1 MAHAVGGV
9 YPPRAGNY
17 AAKILHRSGITSAI
31 TIIINQ
37 IYRATK
43 AKNLLTRETKREKR
57 DEGRGRERSARAHTH
72 TQTDTYTQASEREK
86 ERRSEKGRSKG
97 KKKRRGIN
105 RSLAERTTRLTG
117 YDTGSAGCAATSWS
131 RMLARR
137 IKRE

>member
-72 TQTDTYTQASEREK
+72 RDTYTQASEREK
-86 ERRSEKGRSKG
+86 KREGVRKGEAKGRRNVG
-97 KKKRRGIN
+97 
-105 RSLAERTTRLTG
+105 E
-117 YDTGSAGCAATSWS
+117 
-131 RMLARR
+131 
-137 IKRE
+137 

>member
-57 DEGRGRERSARAHTH
+57 DEGGGRERSARAHTETH
-72 TQTDTYTQASEREK
+72 THKRARERKREK
-86 ERRSEKGRSKG
+86 E
-97 KKKRRGIN
+97 
-105 RSLAERTTRLTG
+105 
-117 YDTGSAGCAATSWS
+117 
-131 RMLARR
+131 
-137 IKRE
+137 

>member
-57 DEGRGRERSARAHTH
+57 DEGGGGREARAHTH
-72 TQTDTYTQASEREK
+72 IDTYTRASEREK
-86 ERRSEKGRSKG
+86 KREGVRKGEAKGRRNVG
-97 KKKRRGIN
+97 
-105 RSLAERTTRLTG
+105 E
-117 YDTGSAGCAATSWS
+117 
-131 RMLARR
+131 
-137 IKRE
+137 

>member
-57 DEGRGRERSARAHTH
+57 DEGRGRRERSAHTHRH
-72 TQTDTYTQASEREK
+72 TQTHTHKRAREK
-86 ERRSEKGRSKG
+86 KREGARKGEAKGRRNVG
-97 KKKRRGIN
+97 
-105 RSLAERTTRLTG
+105 E
-117 YDTGSAGCAATSWS
+117 
-131 RMLARR
+131 
-137 IKRE
+137 

>member
-57 DEGRGRERSARAHTH
+57 DDEGRGRERSAH
-72 TQTDTYTQASEREK
+72 TQRDTYTEASEREK

>member
-57 DEGRGRERSARAHTH
+57 DEGRGRERSARTHTH
-72 TQTDTYTQASEREK
+72 TDTYTRASEREK
-86 ERRSEKGRSKG
+86 KR
-97 KKKRRGIN
+97 KK
-105 RSLAERTTRLTG
+105 E
-117 YDTGSAGCAATSWS
+117 
-131 RMLARR
+131 
-137 IKRE
+137 